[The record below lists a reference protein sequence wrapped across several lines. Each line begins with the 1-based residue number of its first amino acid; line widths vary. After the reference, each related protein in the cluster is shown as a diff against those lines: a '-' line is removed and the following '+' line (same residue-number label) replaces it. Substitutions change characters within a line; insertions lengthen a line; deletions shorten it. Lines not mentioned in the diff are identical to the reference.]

1 MIQLYSLMWI
11 LAAFAG
17 VLGFLRGWNREIIAT
32 AGIALAMFTLFQL
45 DPLLRGTAL
54 LFLERDQA
62 ALVQIILFLVIVF
75 LAYRNRSYVRET
87 RRSNRDDRIS
97 AGILGGLL
105 GLVNGYLIGG
115 ALWYFIDVNEYPF
128 YPLIMMPAGN
138 TPSADS
144 IQAIP
149 LVIMSGGASGSGD
162 ALIIVAGVLFLLVLA
177 VL

>member
-11 LAAFAG
+11 LAAFGA
-17 VLGFLRGWNREIIAT
+17 VLGFLRGWNKEVIAT
-32 AGIALAMFTLFQL
+32 AGIALSMFVLFQIDAL
-45 DPLLRGTAL
+45 FRGTAL

-62 ALVQIILFLVIVF
+62 ALVQIVTFLVIVF
-75 LAYRNRSYVRET
+75 MSYRNRSLARDA

-97 AGILGGLL
+97 AGILGGIL

-115 ALWYFIDVNEYPF
+115 ALWYFLDINEYPF
-128 YPLIMMPAGN
+128 YPMIMMPGGN
-138 TPSADS
+138 TPSAQAIDS
-144 IQAIP
+144 IP

-162 ALIIVAGVLFLLVLA
+162 ALIIVVVVLFVLVLA